1 MVMLQADW
9 GPLPVAAVRIIK
21 DRITKISRGFAFVD
35 FPSVVSCFV
44 FLLDPFLADM
54 SIDC

>member
-1 MVMLQADW
+1 MLQADW

-35 FPSVVSCFV
+35 FPSVVSCFI